1 MRIYRINP
9 NYRLRYKALIILTNF
24 LDGLVSVLTLG
35 LFATSLEMDV
45 HSAGMRD
52 KIKQLKIQR
61 DSEAA
66 KEKIND

>member
-45 HSAGMRD
+45 HSASMRD